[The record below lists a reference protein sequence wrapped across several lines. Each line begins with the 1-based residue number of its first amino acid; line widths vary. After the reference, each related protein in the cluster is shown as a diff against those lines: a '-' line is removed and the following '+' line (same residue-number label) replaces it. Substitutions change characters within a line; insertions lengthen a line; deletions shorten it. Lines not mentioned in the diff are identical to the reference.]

1 MAEISLDPAIAE
13 VSPNLYKAALDA
25 NLPAD
30 QKTMV
35 AQMARTYKTAKS
47 LLKVSE
53 EEARKEFQKFD
64 PIIQENIRFLFPDQ
78 KRFTPE
84 PGFFGKAIETTGAAI
99 GDILKFS
106 PIVALFTAADKYYKG
121 LNTPYNT
128 QAQVRQGKRF
138 DKKLLSDAFDGKN
151 SWKWDKVTEYENKYG
166 TALTT
171 LARGIIEARTPGE
184 SVALY
189 SGGMN
194 EEMLS
199 AMRFMGDEPEKFQS
213 IMDELA
219 LYAQVSPGRDAVG
232 TWAKADEKVNDNYWA
247 NKLLKSIG
255 MDLNDPKNRIV
266 AGKLTSGTVDATYQ
280 VGIDPLTYTG
290 IGPII
295 KGVKAIGRG
304 IAGVPEAV
312 TRFGGIKRRGERL
325 ADQFLYL
332 AEKGNVEGGVDFV
345 FKQPEVVKLWDEQLG
360 VAVKNYAEADGAFAK
375 NIAYKKITKD
385 FPDWA
390 NLEVVK
396 NLAKQEVFDAKGAK
410 KFFIEHDDF
419 GLLIT
424 GRVDNSS
431 FRRNGI
437 SVAREHRTLQSAL
450 QRSVDAVFSPQPKN
464 LDVQSYIRQGEEKAQ
479 SAMDVLKRVADEGEN
494 LVNPAIADIIDI
506 KTSISGIRKALN
518 KLSVAFTV
526 QPGRILVGEDAIK
539 TSEDFRNLAKSVFSN
554 KDIAGALTELFL
566 KESPEV
572 QLTIVRNLYAA
583 TMLKTGMH
591 GAPTGEKVMNEILS
605 ATFNETGMF
614 STTKSE
620 VPVELAGL
628 FHPASLRR
636 EGEIF
641 VQSSKGI
648 VQPSQVAFSIAP
660 LPYDLIYQTAASS
673 RLSERI
679 NFMNLFGGVT
689 RNRYAKAITDFWA
702 NHTLFPRLG
711 IRSAIDEAFF
721 FFITAPTTAV
731 REFVT
736 GGRQG
741 RKALETATGSKTA
754 QGMYKRGL
762 FYPGKSGKILDK
774 VPYKIPSIL
783 PSLDPTKRLSAQDRL
798 DILESARVKMS
809 KKYGYEVALSDV
821 AHEAIREETIL
832 RVIDIYGDR
841 LNPSTIKTIK
851 RLMKHSPNV
860 LDSVANSVGA
870 RSMMTGQI
878 ELDYIDT
885 VFSPSRL
892 TQGIKDAGLVLGKKY
907 RELQAEAMT
916 TTQLAIAHFDNWNIR
931 FAYNSEKIAKGA
943 RVNPVNAFF
952 FHNGLRTEGDIVK
965 ARHSVLKDVGV
976 ERVPGGFDDDYL
988 VASEDKLNGFL
999 SLFSTTVWYRQRGI
1013 PDAQIA
1019 RIHAETMLMDM
1030 KNTFHGGPTLF
1041 NEGLFNEVKASK
1053 KRLEEAALESKKELR
1068 DTWSRASAEID
1079 FAKFEELTQGFQPK
1093 GNVRTRVYN
1102 MGDAKD
1108 MKIFEEGEGFPYLY
1122 SKWSNWTMDVM
1133 DAQVTGLYR
1142 QPALMVFTEKALKDF
1157 APYEK
1162 LFTERYTAAAL
1173 RENPLLSPSIAR
1185 TRAKAQAE
1193 KQVTELALK
1202 RATDELLEYVDNPA
1216 IRSNLATSIR
1226 SVGRFYRATEDFY
1239 RRSWRLYTKNPLR
1252 TLYRTRL
1259 LHTGLEANGDVFEDE
1274 RGDKFIVFPTDSII
1288 NGAIE
1293 PVLRTLTGNSGL
1305 QIPTF
1310 NEFTLKLRLI
1320 NPSFSPDAAQPALA
1334 GPIAGVSVVTLRAF
1348 LRELPLVPGFIK
1360 DKIQP
1365 TTIQAGETL
1374 DTIALGQFGDRM
1386 TFRSAIM
1393 PLLADSIWS
1402 TLSPAEKDRQKATA
1416 VLQAI
1421 TYHQAFGNGLPTDA
1435 TAEER
1440 NDYLGMLR
1448 RSANGIINARNMLGQ
1463 MSPGQPTLRDSQGLP
1478 DFMKR
1483 TGITSWKASFWDT
1496 YNSIIANG
1504 GDDIGDAFDVAIAT
1518 WVGKNPGKVAYLVP
1532 RNTKEFRVLIAT
1544 TDAVKDWSIKNS
1556 KFLDQYGEVGY
1567 LFAPKSGEYNPD
1579 IYGWM
1584 QSEGLVDIPDFKK
1597 YLDSV
1602 QVAEDKQRYF
1612 QIEDEL
1618 NESLRKNSTND
1629 ARRILID
1636 RAQKARQSLLQSN
1649 PLLDA
1654 EIGGSG
1660 TNRGNLRV
1668 MFKELSEAIANPNSP
1683 IKKETRSL
1691 MNLAVRQV
1699 SDFLVL
1705 AEDEEQKRRFDFSE
1719 IKADRK
1725 QKVMNILT
1733 ELGKQSPEVKEANRI
1748 IFTGLLNYY
1757 SRESIMA
1764 GTGGR

>member
-1 MAEISLDPAIAE
+1 MPEISLDPALAE
-13 VSPNLYKAALDA
+13 VSPNIYKAAIDA

-30 QKTMV
+30 QRMI
-35 AQMARTYKTAKS
+35 ANQMSRTYKTAKS
-47 LLKVSE
+47 LLKISE
-53 EEARKEFQKFD
+53 EEARKEFQTFD
-64 PIIQENIRFLFPDQ
+64 PIVQENIRFLFPDQ

-84 PGFFGKAIETTGAAI
+84 PGFFGKVIETTGAAI
-99 GDILKFS
+99 GDVLTFS
-106 PIVALFTAADKYYKG
+106 PIVAAFTAADKYYKG

-128 QAQVRQGKRF
+128 QAQTRQGKRF

-166 TALTT
+166 AALTT
-171 LARGIIEARTPGE
+171 LARGMIDGKTPGE
-184 SVALY
+184 SVGLY
-189 SGGMN
+189 PKGIN

-199 AMRFMGDEPEKFQS
+199 ALRYMGDEPEKFQT
-213 IMDELA
+213 IIDELA
-219 LYAQVSPGRDAVG
+219 LYAQVSPGRDSVG
-232 TWAKADEKVNDNYWA
+232 TWAKADEKVNNNYWA
-247 NKLLKSIG
+247 NKLLKFVG
-255 MDLNDPKNRIV
+255 LDLNDPKNRII
-266 AGKLTSGTVDATYQ
+266 AGKLASGTVDATYQ
-280 VGIDPLTYTG
+280 LAIDPLTYTG
-290 IGPII
+290 VGPII
-295 KGVKAIGRG
+295 KGSRLIGRG
-304 IAGVPEAV
+304 VAGIPEAV

-325 ADQFLYL
+325 ADQFNYL

-360 VAVKNYAEADGAFAK
+360 LAVKKYAEADGAFAK
-375 NIAYKKITKD
+375 NLAYKQITID
-385 FPDWA
+385 YPDWA
-390 NLEVVK
+390 NLGVVK
-396 NLAKQEVFDAKGAK
+396 NLASQEVFDAKSAK
-410 KFFIEHDDF
+410 KFFIEHDDM

-437 SVAREHRTLQSAL
+437 GVAREHRTLQSAL
-450 QRSVDAVFSPQPKN
+450 QKSVDAVFNPQPKN
-464 LDVQSYIRQGEEKAQ
+464 LDIQSYIRQGEEKAQ

-494 LVNPAIADIIDI
+494 LVNPAIVDIIDI
-506 KTSISGIRKALN
+506 KTGISKTRKALD
-518 KLSVAFTV
+518 KLAVSFTT

-539 TSEDFRNLAKSVFSN
+539 TSEDFRNLAKSVFS
-554 KDIAGALTELFL
+554 KDVAGALTELFL
-566 KESPEV
+566 KESPEI
-572 QLTIVRNLYAA
+572 QLTIVRNLYASV
-583 TMLKTGMH
+583 MLKAGMH
-591 GAPTGEKVMNEILS
+591 GAPSGSKVVDEILS
-605 ATFNETGMF
+605 ATFNETGMY
-614 STTKSE
+614 STSKSE

-673 RLSERI
+673 RFSEKI
-679 NFMNLFGGVT
+679 NFMTIIGGVT
-689 RNRYAKAITDFWA
+689 RNKYAKAVTDFWA

-721 FFITAPTTAV
+721 FFITAPTSAI
-731 REFVT
+731 REFVI
-736 GGRQG
+736 GGRGG
-741 RKALETATGSKTA
+741 RTALEAATGSSTA

-762 FYPGKSGKILDK
+762 FYPGKSGKILGK
-774 VPYKIPSIL
+774 IPYKIPKIL
-783 PSLDPTKRLSAQDRL
+783 PSLDPTKRLNAQDRL
-798 DILESARVKMS
+798 DIIESARQKMS

-841 LNPSTIKTIK
+841 LNPSTMKTIK
-851 RLMKHSPNV
+851 RLMKHSPNL

-878 ELDYIDT
+878 ELDFIDT

-892 TQGIKDAGLVLGKKY
+892 TQAIKDVGLVLGKKY

-916 TTQLAIAHFDNWNIR
+916 TKQVALAHFDNWNIR
-931 FAYNSEKIAKGA
+931 FSYNSEKIAKGA

-952 FHNGLRTEGDIVK
+952 FHNGLRTEGDIIK
-965 ARHSVLKDVGV
+965 ARHSVLRDVGV
-976 ERVPGGFDDDYL
+976 ERVPGGFNDDYI
-988 VASEDKLNGFL
+988 VADEEKLKGFL
-999 SLFSTTVWYRQRGI
+999 SLFSTTVWYSQRGI
-1013 PDAQIA
+1013 PDVQIA

-1030 KNTFHGGPTLF
+1030 KNTFHGGPTAF

-1053 KRLEEAALESKKELR
+1053 KRLEEAALTSKKEIK
-1068 DTWSRASAEID
+1068 DTWSRASAEVD
-1079 FAKFEELTQGFQPK
+1079 FAKFEELTQGFQPR
-1093 GNVRTRVYN
+1093 GNIRTRIYN

-1108 MKIFEEGEGFPYLY
+1108 MKVFEEGEGFAYLY
-1122 SKWSNWTMDVM
+1122 SKWQNWTMDVM

-1142 QPALMVFTEKALKDF
+1142 QPALLVFAEKALKDL

-1173 RENPLLSPSIAR
+1173 RENPLLPPNIAR
-1185 TRAKAQAE
+1185 ARAKAQAE
-1193 KQVTELALK
+1193 KQVTELALT

-1216 IRSNLATSIR
+1216 IRSNLATSVR

-1239 RRSWRLYTKNPLR
+1239 RRTWRLYTKNPLR
-1252 TLYRTRL
+1252 SLYRLRL
-1259 LHTGLEANGDVFEDE
+1259 LHTGLEASGDVFEDE
-1274 RGDKFIVFPTDSII
+1274 RGDKFIVFPTDAII
-1288 NGAIE
+1288 NGAVE
-1293 PVLRTLTGNSGL
+1293 PILRTLTGNSTL
-1305 QIPTF
+1305 QVPTF

-1334 GPIAGVSVVTLRAF
+1334 GPLASVSVVTLRAF

-1365 TTIQAGETL
+1365 TTIKAGETL

-1402 TLSPAEKDRQKATA
+1402 TLSETERDRQKGTA

-1421 TYHQAFGNGLPTDA
+1421 SYTQAFGNGLPDNA

-1440 NDYLGMLR
+1440 NKYLGMLK

-1463 MSPGQPTLRDSQGLP
+1463 ISPGQPTLRDSKGLP
-1478 DFMKR
+1478 DFMKK
-1483 TGITSWKASFWDT
+1483 TGITSWKASFWDV

-1504 GDDIGDAFDVAIAT
+1504 GEDLGDAFDLAIAT
-1518 WVGKNPGKVAYLVP
+1518 WVGKNPGKVVYLVP

-1544 TDAVKDWSIKNS
+1544 TDAVKDWSINNK
-1556 KFLDQYGEVGY
+1556 KFIEQYGEVGY

-1584 QSEGLVDIPDFKK
+1584 QSEGLVDIPEFEK
-1597 YLDSV
+1597 YLDNV

-1618 NESLRKNSTND
+1618 NESLKKNSTND
-1629 ARRILID
+1629 ARRLLID
-1636 RAQKARQSLLQSN
+1636 RSEKARQSLLQSN

-1660 TNRGNLRV
+1660 TNRGSLRV
-1668 MFKELSEAIANPNSP
+1668 MFEELSQAVANPKSP

-1699 SDFLVL
+1699 SDFLYL
-1705 AEDEEQKRRFDFSE
+1705 AEDKEQGRRFDFSQ

-1725 QKVMNILT
+1725 QKVMSILT
-1733 ELGKQSPEVKEANRI
+1733 ELGNQSPEVKEANRI

>member
-1 MAEISLDPAIAE
+1 
-13 VSPNLYKAALDA
+13 
-25 NLPAD
+25 
-30 QKTMV
+30 
-35 AQMARTYKTAKS
+35 
-47 LLKVSE
+47 
-53 EEARKEFQKFD
+53 
-64 PIIQENIRFLFPDQ
+64 
-78 KRFTPE
+78 
-84 PGFFGKAIETTGAAI
+84 
-99 GDILKFS
+99 
-106 PIVALFTAADKYYKG
+106 
-121 LNTPYNT
+121 
-128 QAQVRQGKRF
+128 
-138 DKKLLSDAFDGKN
+138 
-151 SWKWDKVTEYENKYG
+151 
-166 TALTT
+166 
-171 LARGIIEARTPGE
+171 
-184 SVALY
+184 
-189 SGGMN
+189 
-194 EEMLS
+194 
-199 AMRFMGDEPEKFQS
+199 
-213 IMDELA
+213 
-219 LYAQVSPGRDAVG
+219 
-232 TWAKADEKVNDNYWA
+232 
-247 NKLLKSIG
+247 
-255 MDLNDPKNRIV
+255 
-266 AGKLTSGTVDATYQ
+266 
-280 VGIDPLTYTG
+280 
-290 IGPII
+290 
-295 KGVKAIGRG
+295 
-304 IAGVPEAV
+304 
-312 TRFGGIKRRGERL
+312 
-325 ADQFLYL
+325 
-332 AEKGNVEGGVDFV
+332 
-345 FKQPEVVKLWDEQLG
+345 
-360 VAVKNYAEADGAFAK
+360 
-375 NIAYKKITKD
+375 
-385 FPDWA
+385 
-390 NLEVVK
+390 
-396 NLAKQEVFDAKGAK
+396 
-410 KFFIEHDDF
+410 
-419 GLLIT
+419 
-424 GRVDNSS
+424 
-431 FRRNGI
+431 
-437 SVAREHRTLQSAL
+437 
-450 QRSVDAVFSPQPKN
+450 
-464 LDVQSYIRQGEEKAQ
+464 
-479 SAMDVLKRVADEGEN
+479 
-494 LVNPAIADIIDI
+494 
-506 KTSISGIRKALN
+506 
-518 KLSVAFTV
+518 
-526 QPGRILVGEDAIK
+526 
-539 TSEDFRNLAKSVFSN
+539 
-554 KDIAGALTELFL
+554 
-566 KESPEV
+566 
-572 QLTIVRNLYAA
+572 
-583 TMLKTGMH
+583 
-591 GAPTGEKVMNEILS
+591 
-605 ATFNETGMF
+605 
-614 STTKSE
+614 
-620 VPVELAGL
+620 
-628 FHPASLRR
+628 
-636 EGEIF
+636 
-641 VQSSKGI
+641 
-648 VQPSQVAFSIAP
+648 
-660 LPYDLIYQTAASS
+660 
-673 RLSERI
+673 
-679 NFMNLFGGVT
+679 
-689 RNRYAKAITDFWA
+689 
-702 NHTLFPRLG
+702 
-711 IRSAIDEAFF
+711 
-721 FFITAPTTAV
+721 
-731 REFVT
+731 
-736 GGRQG
+736 
-741 RKALETATGSKTA
+741 
-754 QGMYKRGL
+754 MYKRGL

-774 VPYKIPSIL
+774 IPYKIPAIL
-783 PSLDPTKRLSAQDRL
+783 PSLDPTKRLTAQDRL

-809 KKYGYEVALSDV
+809 KKYKYEVALSDV

-952 FHNGLRTEGDIVK
+952 FHNGLRTEDDIIK

-976 ERVPGGFDDDYL
+976 ERVPGGFNDDYI
-988 VASEDKLNGFL
+988 VASEEKLNGFL

-1030 KNTFHGGPTLF
+1030 KNTFHGGPTAF
-1041 NEGLFNEVKASK
+1041 NEGLFNAVKASK
-1053 KRLEEAALESKKELR
+1053 KQLEEAALKSKKEIK

-1108 MKIFEEGEGFPYLY
+1108 MKIFEEGEGFPFLY
-1122 SKWSNWTMDVM
+1122 SKWQNWTMDVM

-1173 RENPLLSPSIAR
+1173 RENPLLPPNIAR
-1185 TRAKAQAE
+1185 ARAKAQAE

-1293 PVLRTLTGNSGL
+1293 PILRTLTGNSGL
-1305 QIPTF
+1305 QVPTF

-1365 TTIQAGETL
+1365 TTIKAGETL

-1386 TFRSAIM
+1386 TFRSALM

-1402 TLSPAEKDRQKATA
+1402 TLSESERDRQKATA

-1421 TYHQAFGNGLPTDA
+1421 TYTQAFGNGLPENA

-1440 NDYLGMLR
+1440 NEYLGMLK

-1463 MSPGQPTLRDSQGLP
+1463 ISPGQPTLRDSKGLP

-1496 YNSIIANG
+1496 YNSVIANG

-1544 TDAVKDWSIKNS
+1544 TDAVKDWSINNK
-1556 KFLDQYGEVGY
+1556 KFIDQYGEVGY

-1597 YLDSV
+1597 YLDNV

-1618 NESLRKNSTND
+1618 NSALKQNSTND
-1629 ARRILID
+1629 ARRLLID
-1636 RAQKARQSLLQSN
+1636 RAEKSRQSLLQSN

-1660 TNRGNLRV
+1660 TNRGSLRV
-1668 MFKELSEAIANPNSP
+1668 MFKELSEAVANPNSP

-1691 MNLAVRQV
+1691 MNLAVRQI

-1705 AEDEEQKRRFDFSE
+1705 AEDEEQKRRFDFSQ

-1725 QKVMNILT
+1725 QKVMSILT